1 MTHLT
6 GDELPNEHLEVTK
19 KISKLCDSAE
29 TTHTNENTQLF
40 SDPNPPVKLS
50 FFLEKYVNKLIL
62 VSLKYKNVDSQINFI
77 YSKSSSKFYLMKE
90 IFS

>member
-1 MTHLT
+1 MIHLT

-29 TTHTNENTQLF
+29 TTHTNENTKLF
-40 SDPNPPVKLS
+40 GDPNPPIKLS

-62 VSLKYKNVDSQINFI
+62 VSLR
-77 YSKSSSKFYLMKE
+77 
-90 IFS
+90 